1 MNRIM
6 MFKETYIVGI
16 YDRFTLREERKIGH
30 NLDASSLKHLTK
42 NTQIM
47 WVTLKHIQRKDNC

>member
-16 YDRFTLREERKIGH
+16 YDRFTLREEWKIGH
-30 NLDASSLKHLTK
+30 NLDASSLKHLK
-42 NTQIM
+42 KK
-47 WVTLKHIQRKDNC
+47 KHTNCVGCLEAYPKKG